1 MVYKIFLACLALAC
15 FGGCSKEH
23 VAKGEGVTY
32 DVRDHKLQSKTLKQ
46 LMLSLDVSISNNY
59 KSELEKEDTRVRYA
73 LRLSSDVQKVAV
85 RLKEMAHEDFNKR
98 LSDEDRRIYNESVAR
113 LENCAHAIEKVAKN
127 YEVEQLESK
136 IANLKQSCVT
146 CHSHFGVAYGR

>member
-127 YEVEQLESK
+127 YEVEQLDSK

-146 CHSHFGVAYGR
+146 CHSRFGVAYGR